1 MCITEFFTVE
11 QRLAQYCKSTILQS
25 EKKSYKMS
33 DQGTNPS
40 TAGRLQ
46 NKAPPKP
53 PFKKLEPGWGRGI
66 FSKCGFPALSTSCC
80 LSNMGGK
87 AHSGFTASALQLSED
102 TPCRLQGST
111 AETELPEHRAAVFNH
126 RDRTQSPGEIFQAS
140 FPPEGFLKIIYLF
153 GRAGS

>member
-53 PFKKLEPGWGRGI
+53 PFKKLEPGWGQRQ
-66 FSKCGFPALSTSCC
+66 P
-80 LSNMGGK
+80 
-87 AHSGFTASALQLSED
+87 
-102 TPCRLQGST
+102 R
-111 AETELPEHRAAVFNH
+111 
-126 RDRTQSPGEIFQAS
+126 
-140 FPPEGFLKIIYLF
+140 
-153 GRAGS
+153 